1 MSLKRLLESRKLK
14 SKAYIW
20 ILSFGFM
27 KTLLLIDGNAIMH
40 RAYHALP
47 PFKSADGT
55 PTNVVYGYL
64 SMLNKV
70 TVDFKPDY
78 LISCFDTPKETFRN
92 KLFKKY
98 QSQRPKIDDDFIIQ
112 IPLVK
117 RALDTAGINRI
128 EKDGYEADDLI
139 GTITRIFETNK
150 FRVVILTGDKDIF
163 QLITENVFVAAPQLG
178 LANIKI
184 FDKSEVEKKLDVSP
198 NQIVEYKALVGDP
211 SDNYPGASGIG
222 PKTASKLIHQFATVD
237 NIYKNVDEI
246 ESEKIRQIL
255 KEERDNVYLSK
266 KLATIMTDVKI
277 DLNIEK
283 LKFKGFNKKLIHFLT
298 QYQMGTLTKRIFS
311 EKVIE
316 KKEEPKKTVD
326 QIGLF

>member
-1 MSLKRLLESRKLK
+1 MQ
-14 SKAYIW
+14 
-20 ILSFGFM
+20 
-27 KTLLLIDGNAIMH
+27 TLLLIDGNAIMH

-70 TVDFKPDY
+70 VTDFKPDY
-78 LISCFDTPKETFRN
+78 LISCFDTPKKTFRN
-92 KLFKKY
+92 RLFKEY
-98 QSQRPKIDDDFIIQ
+98 QSQRPKIDDDFIVQ

-117 RALDTAGINRI
+117 QALDTAGINQI

-139 GTITRIFETNK
+139 GTITKIFETNK

-163 QLITENVFVAAPQLG
+163 QLITDDVFVAAPQLG

-222 PKTASKLIHQFATVD
+222 PKTASKLIHQFGTVD
-237 NIYKNVDEI
+237 NIYKNLEKV
-246 ESEKIRQIL
+246 ESEKVKEIL
-255 KEERDNVYLSK
+255 EKEKNNVYLSK
-266 KLATIMTDVKI
+266 KLAEIMTDVDINLDIK
-277 DLNIEK
+277 K
-283 LKFKGFNKKLIHFLT
+283 LKFKGFNKKLIDFLT
-298 QYQMGTLTKRIFS
+298 QYQMNTLTKRIFS
-311 EKVIE
+311 VKEVE
-316 KKEEPKKTVD
+316 KKEEIKKKSD

>member
-1 MSLKRLLESRKLK
+1 MQ
-14 SKAYIW
+14 
-20 ILSFGFM
+20 
-27 KTLLLIDGNAIMH
+27 TLLLIDGNAIMH

-70 TVDFKPDY
+70 VADFKPDY
-78 LISCFDTPKETFRN
+78 LISCFDTPKKTFRN

-98 QSQRPKIDDDFIIQ
+98 QSQRPKIDDDFIMQ

-117 RALDTAGINRI
+117 QALDTAGIERM
-128 EKDGYEADDLI
+128 EKDGFEADDLI

-150 FRVVILTGDKDIF
+150 FRVIILTGDKDIF
-163 QLITENVFVAAPQLG
+163 QLITDNVFVAAPQLG

-184 FDKSEVEKKLDVSP
+184 FDKSEVEKKLDVTP
-198 NQIVEYKALVGDP
+198 NQIVEYKALAGDP

-222 PKTASKLIHQFATVD
+222 PKTASKLIHQFRTVE
-237 NIYKNVDEI
+237 NIYKNIEGV
-246 ESEKIRQIL
+246 ESEKVKEIL
-255 KEERDNVYLSK
+255 KKEKDNVFISK
-266 KLATIMTDVKI
+266 KLATIMTDVDM

-283 LKFKGFNKKLIHFLT
+283 LKFRGFNKKLIDFLT
-298 QYQMGTLTKRIFS
+298 QYQMNTLTKRIFS
-311 EKVIE
+311 IKEVEKS
-316 KKEEPKKTVD
+316 EEPKKEKSD

>member
-1 MSLKRLLESRKLK
+1 MQ
-14 SKAYIW
+14 
-20 ILSFGFM
+20 
-27 KTLLLIDGNAIMH
+27 TLLLIDGNAIMH

-70 TVDFKPDY
+70 VADFKPDY
-78 LISCFDTPKETFRN
+78 LISCFDTPKDTFRN
-92 KLFKKY
+92 KLFKEY
-98 QSQRPKIDDDFIIQ
+98 QSQRPKIDDDFIVQ

-117 RALDTAGINRI
+117 KAVDAAGIECL

-139 GTITRIFETNK
+139 GTITRIFEKNK

-163 QLITENVFVAAPQLG
+163 QLITENVFVASPQLG

-184 FDKSEVEKKLDVSP
+184 FDRLEVEKKLDVRP
-198 NQIVEYKALVGDP
+198 DQIVEYKALVGDP

-222 PKTASKLIHQFATVD
+222 PKTACKLIRQFGTVVT
-237 NIYKNVDEI
+237 IYKNI
-246 ESEKIRQIL
+246 EKIDSIKVREIL
-255 KEERDNVYLSK
+255 RNEKDNVLISK
-266 KLATIMTDVKI
+266 KLATIITDVDI
-277 DLNIEK
+277 DLDIEK
-283 LKFKGFNKKLIHFLT
+283 LKFKGFNKKLVDFLN
-298 QYQMGTLTKRIFS
+298 QYQMSTLIKRIFNIK
-311 EKVIE
+311 EVE
-316 KKEEPKKTVD
+316 KKVEPKKEKPD

>member
-1 MSLKRLLESRKLK
+1 MP
-14 SKAYIW
+14 
-20 ILSFGFM
+20 
-27 KTLLLIDGNAIMH
+27 TLLLIDGNAIMH

-70 TVDFKPDY
+70 ITDFKPDY
-78 LISCFDTPKETFRN
+78 LISCFDTPRPTFRN

-98 QSQRPKIDDDFIIQ
+98 QIQRPKIEDEFIVQ

-117 RALDTAGINRI
+117 EALDAAGIERL
-128 EKDGYEADDLI
+128 EKDGFEADDLI

-150 FRVVILTGDKDIF
+150 FRIIILTGDKDIF
-163 QLITENVFVAAPQLG
+163 QLITDNVFVAAPQLG

-184 FDKSEVEKKLDVSP
+184 FNSSEVEKKLDVSP
-198 NQIVEYKALVGDP
+198 NQIIEYKALAGDP

-222 PKTASKLIHQFATVD
+222 PKTASKLIHQLGTVD
-237 NIYKNVDEI
+237 NIYKNLDKI
-246 ESEKIRQIL
+246 NSEKIKTIL
-255 KEERDNVYLSK
+255 EKEKENVYLSK
-266 KLATIMTDVKI
+266 KLAMILTDVDI
-277 DLNIEK
+277 NLDIEK
-283 LKFKGFNKKLIHFLT
+283 LKFKGFDKKLKDFLEK
-298 QYQMGTLTKRIFS
+298 YQMDSLIRRIFNQRLNT
-311 EKVIE
+311 
-316 KKEEPKKTVD
+316 KKEEKKKSSD

>member
-1 MSLKRLLESRKLK
+1 MN
-14 SKAYIW
+14 
-20 ILSFGFM
+20 
-27 KTLLLIDGNAIMH
+27 TLLLIDGNAIMH

-70 TVDFKPDY
+70 IVDFKPDY
-78 LISCFDTPKETFRN
+78 LISCFDTPKKTFRN
-92 KLFKKY
+92 KLYKDY
-98 QSQRPKIDDDFIIQ
+98 QIQRPKIENEFIVQ

-117 RALDTAGINRI
+117 QALDAAGIERL
-128 EKDGYEADDLI
+128 EKDGFEADDLI
-139 GTITRIFETNK
+139 GTITKIFEKNS

-163 QLITENVFVAAPQLG
+163 QLITDNVFVAAPQLG

-184 FDKSEVEKKLDVSP
+184 FDKSEVEKKLDISP
-198 NQIVEYKALVGDP
+198 KQIIEYKALAGDP

-222 PKTASKLIHQFATVD
+222 PKTAAKLIHQFGTVEE
-237 NIYKNVDEI
+237 IYKKIDKV
-246 ESEKIRQIL
+246 ESEKVKEIL
-255 KEERDNVYLSK
+255 IKEKDNVYLSK
-266 KLATIMTDVKI
+266 KLATIMTDVDI

-283 LKFKGFNKKLIHFLT
+283 LKFKGFNKKLIDFFT
-298 QYQMGTLTKRIFS
+298 RYQMNTLNKRIFS

-316 KKEEPKKTVD
+316 KKSVKEKPD

>member
-1 MSLKRLLESRKLK
+1 MN
-14 SKAYIW
+14 
-20 ILSFGFM
+20 
-27 KTLLLIDGNAIMH
+27 TLFIIDGNAVMH

-70 TVDFKPDY
+70 VTDFKPDY
-78 LISCFDTPKETFRN
+78 LISCFDTPKPTFRN

-98 QSQRPKIDDDFIIQ
+98 QSQRPKIDNDFIVQ
-112 IPLVK
+112 IPIVK
-117 RALDTAGINRI
+117 QAVDAAGINRI

-163 QLITENVFVAAPQLG
+163 QLISDQVFVAAPQLG
-178 LANIKI
+178 LANVKI

-198 NQIVEYKALVGDP
+198 NQIIEYKALVGDP

-222 PKTASKLIHQFATVD
+222 PKTASKLIHQFKNVD
-237 NIYKNVDEI
+237 NIYKNLEKI
-246 ESEKIRQIL
+246 ESEKI
-255 KEERDNVYLSK
+255 KEVLTKEKDNVYLSR
-266 KLATIMTDVKI
+266 KLATIITDVDINI
-277 DLNIEK
+277 DIEK
-283 LKFKGFNKKLIHFLT
+283 LKFKSFNKKLIDFLM
-298 QYQMGTLTKRIFS
+298 QYQMNTLIKRIFS
-311 EKVIE
+311 QKGVE
-316 KKEEPKKTVD
+316 KKEETKKKPD

>member
-1 MSLKRLLESRKLK
+1 MQ
-14 SKAYIW
+14 
-20 ILSFGFM
+20 
-27 KTLLLIDGNAIMH
+27 TLLLIDGNAIMH

-55 PTNVVYGYL
+55 QTNVVYGYL
-64 SMLNKV
+64 SMLYKV
-70 TVDFKPDY
+70 VGDFKPEY
-78 LISCFDTPKETFRN
+78 LISCFDTPKPTFRN
-92 KLFKKY
+92 KLFKDY
-98 QSQRPKIDDDFIIQ
+98 QIQRPKIDDDFIVQ

-117 RALDTAGINRI
+117 QALDAAGINRI

-163 QLITENVFVAAPQLG
+163 QLITDNVFVAAPQLG

-198 NQIVEYKALVGDP
+198 NQIIEYKALAGDP

-222 PKTASKLIHQFATVD
+222 PKTASKLIHQFGTID
-237 NIYKNVDEI
+237 NIYKNLEKV
-246 ESEKIRQIL
+246 ESEKVKEIL
-255 KEERDNVYLSK
+255 EKEKDNVYVSK
-266 KLATIMTDVKI
+266 KLATILTDVDI
-277 DLNIEK
+277 NLDIEK
-283 LKFKGFNKKLIHFLT
+283 LKFKNFKKDLIDFLT
-298 QYQMGTLTKRIFS
+298 KYQMNTLIKRIFN
-311 EKVIE
+311 EKEVV
-316 KKEEPKKTVD
+316 KKSGKPD

>member
-1 MSLKRLLESRKLK
+1 
-14 SKAYIW
+14 
-20 ILSFGFM
+20 M

-47 PFKSADGT
+47 PFKAADGT

-70 TVDFKPDY
+70 VTDFKPDY
-78 LISCFDTPKETFRN
+78 LISCFDTPKATFRN
-92 KLFKKY
+92 KLFKEY

-117 RALDTAGINRI
+117 QAVDAAGIERM
-128 EKDGYEADDLI
+128 EKDGFEADDLI

-163 QLITENVFVAAPQLG
+163 QLITDNVFVAAPQLG

-184 FDKSEVEKKLDVSP
+184 FDRSEVEKKLDVSP
-198 NQIVEYKALVGDP
+198 NQIIEYKALVGDP

-222 PKTASKLIHQFATVD
+222 PKTASKLIHQFGTVEQ
-237 NIYKNVDEI
+237 IYKDIDKV
-246 ESEKIRQIL
+246 ESEKVKEIL
-255 KEERDNVYLSK
+255 KKEKDSVYLSK
-266 KLATIMTDVKI
+266 KLATIMTDVEI
-277 DLNIEK
+277 DLNIDK
-283 LKFKGFNKKLIHFLT
+283 LKFKGFNKKLIEFLT
-298 QYQMGTLTKRIFS
+298 QYQMNTLIKRIFS
-311 EKVIE
+311 IKEVEKVQS
-316 KKEEPKKTVD
+316 KNNRPD

>member
-1 MSLKRLLESRKLK
+1 MQ
-14 SKAYIW
+14 
-20 ILSFGFM
+20 
-27 KTLLLIDGNAIMH
+27 TLLLIDGNAIMH

-47 PFKSADGT
+47 PFKAEDGT

-70 TVDFKPDY
+70 VVDFKPDY
-78 LISCFDTPKETFRN
+78 LISCFDTPKVTFRN
-92 KLFKKY
+92 KIFKEY
-98 QSQRPKIDDDFIIQ
+98 QSQRPKIDDDFIVQ

-117 RALDTAGINRI
+117 KALDEAGIERM

-163 QLITENVFVAAPQLG
+163 QLITDNVFVAAPQLG

-184 FDKSEVEKKLDVSP
+184 FDKSEVEKKLDVAP
-198 NQIVEYKALVGDP
+198 NQIIEYKALAGDP

-222 PKTASKLIHQFATVD
+222 PKTASKLIHQFGTVE
-237 NIYKNVDEI
+237 NIYTNIEKV
-246 ESEKIRQIL
+246 ESEKVKDVL
-255 KEERDNVYLSK
+255 KKEKDSVYLSK
-266 KLATIMTDVKI
+266 KLATIMTDVDI
-277 DLNIEK
+277 DLDIEK
-283 LKFKGFNKKLIHFLT
+283 LKFKGFNKKLIDFLT
-298 QYQMGTLTKRIFS
+298 QYQMNTLTKRIFNVK
-311 EKVIE
+311 EVE
-316 KKEEPKKTVD
+316 KKEETKKEKPD

>member
-1 MSLKRLLESRKLK
+1 
-14 SKAYIW
+14 
-20 ILSFGFM
+20 M

-47 PFKSADGT
+47 PFKAADGT

-70 TVDFKPDY
+70 VVDFKPDY
-78 LISCFDTPKETFRN
+78 LISCFDTPKATFRN
-92 KLFKKY
+92 KMFKEY
-98 QSQRPKIDDDFIIQ
+98 QSQRPKIDDDFIVQ

-117 RALDTAGINRI
+117 QALDSAGIERM

-139 GTITRIFETNK
+139 GTITRIFENSK

-163 QLITENVFVAAPQLG
+163 QLITDNVFVAAPQLG

-184 FDKSEVEKKLDVSP
+184 FDKSEVEKKLDVLP
-198 NQIVEYKALVGDP
+198 NQIIEYKALAGDP

-222 PKTASKLIHQFATVD
+222 PKTASKLIHAFGTVE
-237 NIYKNVDEI
+237 NIYRDIDKVD
-246 ESEKIRQIL
+246 SEKVKEIL
-255 KEERDNVYLSK
+255 KKEKDSVLISK
-266 KLATIMTDVKI
+266 KLATIMTNVEINLD
-277 DLNIEK
+277 IEK
-283 LKFKGFNKKLIHFLT
+283 LKFKGFNKKLIDFLI
-298 QYQMGTLTKRIFS
+298 QYQMNTLTKRIFS
-311 EKVIE
+311 IKVIE
-316 KKEEPKKTVD
+316 KKEETKNKVD

>member
-1 MSLKRLLESRKLK
+1 MQ
-14 SKAYIW
+14 
-20 ILSFGFM
+20 
-27 KTLLLIDGNAIMH
+27 TLLLIDGNAIMH

-70 TVDFKPDY
+70 VVDFKPDY
-78 LISCFDTPKETFRN
+78 LISCFDTPHPTFRN

-117 RALDTAGINRI
+117 QSLDAAGIERL
-128 EKDGYEADDLI
+128 EKDGFEADDLI
-139 GTITRIFETNK
+139 GTITRIFEKNNY
-150 FRVVILTGDKDIF
+150 RVVILTGDKDIF
-163 QLITENVFVAAPQLG
+163 QLITDNVFVAAPQLG

-184 FDKSEVEKKLDVSP
+184 FDKSEVEKKLDVAP
-198 NQIVEYKALVGDP
+198 NQIIEYKALAGDP

-222 PKTASKLIHQFATVD
+222 PKTASKLIHQFGTVD
-237 NIYKNVDEI
+237 NIYKNLDKV
-246 ESEKIRQIL
+246 ESEKI
-255 KEERDNVYLSK
+255 KEVLEKEKDSVFVSK
-266 KLATIMTDVKI
+266 KLATIMTDVDI
-277 DLNIEK
+277 DINIEK
-283 LKFKGFNKKLIHFLT
+283 LKFKSFNKKLIDFLT
-298 QYQMGTLTKRIFS
+298 QYQMNTLIKRIFS
-311 EKVIE
+311 EKEIE
-316 KKEEPKKTVD
+316 KKEEVKKEKAD

>member
-1 MSLKRLLESRKLK
+1 MQ
-14 SKAYIW
+14 
-20 ILSFGFM
+20 
-27 KTLLLIDGNAIMH
+27 TLLIIDGNAIMH

-70 TVDFKPDY
+70 IVDFKPDY
-78 LISCFDTPKETFRN
+78 LISCFDTPEKTFRN
-92 KLFKKY
+92 ELFKEY
-98 QSQRPKIDDDFIIQ
+98 QSQRPKIDDDFITQ

-117 RALDTAGINRI
+117 QAVDAAGVVRM
-128 EKDGYEADDLI
+128 EKPGYEADDLI

-163 QLITENVFVAAPQLG
+163 QLITDNVFVAAPQLG

-184 FDKSEVEKKLDVSP
+184 FDKSEVEKKLDIAP
-198 NQIVEYKALVGDP
+198 NQIIEYKALVGDP

-222 PKTASKLIHQFATVD
+222 PKTACKLIHQFGTVE
-237 NIYKNVDEI
+237 NIYKNIDKV
-246 ESEKIRQIL
+246 ESEKVKKIL
-255 KEERDNVYLSK
+255 KKERESVLLSE
-266 KLATIMTDVKI
+266 KLATIMTDVEI
-277 DLNIEK
+277 DLDIEK
-283 LKFKGFNKKLIHFLT
+283 LKFKGFNKKLIDFLT
-298 QYQMGTLTKRIFS
+298 QYQMNMLTKRIFS
-311 EKVIE
+311 IKEVE
-316 KKEEPKKTVD
+316 KKEEIKKKPD

>member
-1 MSLKRLLESRKLK
+1 MN
-14 SKAYIW
+14 
-20 ILSFGFM
+20 
-27 KTLLLIDGNAIMH
+27 TLLLIDGNAIMH

-70 TVDFKPDY
+70 IVDFKPDY
-78 LISCFDTPKETFRN
+78 LISCFDTPKKTFRN
-92 KLFKKY
+92 KLYKDY
-98 QSQRPKIDDDFIIQ
+98 QIQRPKIENEFIVQ

-117 RALDTAGINRI
+117 QALDAAGIERL
-128 EKDGYEADDLI
+128 EKDGFEADDLI
-139 GTITRIFETNK
+139 GTITKIFEKNS

-163 QLITENVFVAAPQLG
+163 QLITDNVFVAAPQLG

-184 FDKSEVEKKLDVSP
+184 FDKSEVEKKLDISP
-198 NQIVEYKALVGDP
+198 KQIIEYKALAGDP

-222 PKTASKLIHQFATVD
+222 PKTAAKLIHQFGTVEE
-237 NIYKNVDEI
+237 IYKKIDKV
-246 ESEKIRQIL
+246 ESEKVKEIL
-255 KEERDNVYLSK
+255 IKEKDNVYLSK
-266 KLATIMTDVKI
+266 KLATIMTDVDI
-277 DLNIEK
+277 DLDIEK
-283 LKFKGFNKKLIHFLT
+283 LKFKGFNKKLIDFFT
-298 QYQMGTLTKRIFS
+298 RYQMNTLNKRIFS

-316 KKEEPKKTVD
+316 KKSVKEKPD

>member
-1 MSLKRLLESRKLK
+1 MQ
-14 SKAYIW
+14 
-20 ILSFGFM
+20 
-27 KTLLLIDGNAIMH
+27 TLLLIDGNAIMH

-70 TVDFKPDY
+70 VVDFKPDY
-78 LISCFDTPKETFRN
+78 LISCFDTPKPTFRN

-98 QSQRPKIDDDFIIQ
+98 QSQRPKIDDDFIVQ

-117 RALDTAGINRI
+117 QLLDSAGIERM
-128 EKDGYEADDLI
+128 EKDGFEADDLI
-139 GTITRIFETNK
+139 GTITRIFEKNK
-150 FRVVILTGDKDIF
+150 FRVIILTGDKDIF
-163 QLITENVFVAAPQLG
+163 QLITDSVFVAAPQLG

-198 NQIVEYKALVGDP
+198 NQIVEYKALAGDP

-222 PKTASKLIHQFATVD
+222 PKTACKLIHQFKTVE
-237 NIYKNVDEI
+237 NIYQNIDKV
-246 ESEKIRQIL
+246 ESEKVKEIL
-255 KEERDNVYLSK
+255 KKEKDNVLISK
-266 KLATIMTDVKI
+266 KLATIMTDVEI
-277 DLNIEK
+277 DLDIEK
-283 LKFKGFNKKLIHFLT
+283 LKFKGFNKKLIDFLT
-298 QYQMGTLTKRIFS
+298 QYQMNTLTKRIFS
-311 EKVIE
+311 IKEVE
-316 KKEEPKKTVD
+316 KKEEAKKEKPD

>member
-1 MSLKRLLESRKLK
+1 MQ
-14 SKAYIW
+14 
-20 ILSFGFM
+20 
-27 KTLLLIDGNAIMH
+27 TLLIIDGNAIMH

-70 TVDFKPDY
+70 VKDFKPDY
-78 LISCFDTPKETFRN
+78 LISCFDTPKPTFRN

-98 QSQRPKIDDDFIIQ
+98 QSQRPKINNDFIVQ
-112 IPLVK
+112 IPIVK
-117 RALDTAGINRI
+117 MAVDAAGINRI

-139 GTITRIFETNK
+139 GTITRIFKTNK

-163 QLITENVFVAAPQLG
+163 QLITETVFVAAPQLG
-178 LANIKI
+178 LANVKI

-198 NQIVEYKALVGDP
+198 NQIIEYKALVGDP

-222 PKTASKLIHQFATVD
+222 PKTASKLIHQFKNVD
-237 NIYKNVDEI
+237 NIYKNLEKI
-246 ESEKIRQIL
+246 ESEKTREVLI
-255 KEERDNVYLSK
+255 KEKDNVYLSR
-266 KLATIMTDVKI
+266 KLATIVTDVDINI
-277 DLNIEK
+277 DIEK
-283 LKFKGFNKKLIHFLT
+283 LKFKSFNKKLMDLLT
-298 QYQMGTLTKRIFS
+298 QYQMNSLIKRIFS
-311 EKVIE
+311 DKKIE
-316 KKEEPKKTVD
+316 KKEVKKERPN